1 MLPLDEITAPLIGSL
16 IAGGLIGLER
26 EWRGRPAGFRTH
38 ILVSLSSCLLMLA
51 ALHQTHWAFDD
62 LPRSNI
68 MTDPTRMAHG
78 VLTGIGFLCAGVIFR
93 QGFSVHGLTT
103 AASLWMT
110 AAIGLLYGAGL
121 FGLATTGTLITGVI
135 LIALKLISDRV
146 PARLNA
152 DLQVRWKRGNDHG
165 HTRIRNIVAHNS
177 YRVQSIR
184 YALSADGT
192 SESRNWR
199 LQLRNRSQL
208 DALSSAL
215 SADDMVL
222 TYRLETHDD

>member
-1 MLPLDEITAPLIGSL
+1 MLPWEDLVVPIIGAL

-51 ALHQTHWAFDD
+51 ALHQTHWAFDE
-62 LPRSNI
+62 LPRANI

-121 FGLATTGTLITGVI
+121 FGLATTGTITTALI
-135 LIALKLISDRV
+135 LLALKLISDRV
-146 PARLNA
+146 PARFKA
-152 DLQVRWKRGNDHG
+152 DLEVSWRRGDARSQKLIDEILNRHSELQHPVG
-165 HTRIRNIVAHNS
+165 
-177 YRVQSIR
+177 
-184 YALSADGT
+184 LSLSPDGERET
-192 SESRNWR
+192 RNWR
-199 LQLRNRSQL
+199 VQLRNRQQL
-208 DALSSAL
+208 NALAIAL
-215 SADDMVL
+215 SAEAVVL
-222 TYRLETHDD
+222 CYRLETHDD

>member
-1 MLPLDEITAPLIGSL
+1 MLLWNDVLWPLLGAI

-38 ILVSLSSCLLMLA
+38 ILVSLSACLLMLA

-62 LPRSNI
+62 LPARNI

-110 AAIGLLYGAGL
+110 AALGLLFGAGL
-121 FGLATTGTLITGVI
+121 IGLAVTGTVVTVLILVG
-135 LIALKLISDRV
+135 LKLVSARV
-146 PARLNA
+146 PSVVAASVDVSWPRQDLTTTQDVTALIKQADPKAFPARQGLSDDGA
-152 DLQVRWKRGNDHG
+152 HVCRYW
-165 HTRIRNIVAHNS
+165 RIRVRQRQRLDVLAEGLA
-177 YRVQSIR
+177 
-184 YALSADGT
+184 ALEGVHSFRI
-192 SESRNWR
+192 E
-199 LQLRNRSQL
+199 
-208 DALSSAL
+208 
-215 SADDMVL
+215 ADD
-222 TYRLETHDD
+222 D